1 MKETKTSD
9 KEAKKIHVISSFDEN
24 NKRKIMDARF
34 GKKIGD
40 LLYTLV
46 GNPDCLFYFEEE
58 FRIGMKRD
66 GKIYFVELKVIQEGL
81 KEDG

>member
-1 MKETKTSD
+1 MKEVKINPEET
-9 KEAKKIHVISSFDEN
+9 KKIYLVNSFDKN
-24 NKRKIMDARF
+24 NKKTIIEDRF